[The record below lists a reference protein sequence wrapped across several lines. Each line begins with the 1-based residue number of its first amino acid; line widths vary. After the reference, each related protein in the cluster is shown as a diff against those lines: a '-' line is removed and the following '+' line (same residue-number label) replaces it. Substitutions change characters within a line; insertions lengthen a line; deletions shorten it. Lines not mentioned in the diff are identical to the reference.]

1 MKKLSIG
8 AISLGI
14 SVLLLAGCGVLTSSG
29 MKCKYTDEDG
39 KQSVMYI
46 KDNMLYSEAAQ
57 SGMNIKGLSR
67 DNKFYI
73 WSDTEAQGMMVDL
86 TTNQDIKINETPITS
101 TKDMI
106 TEIQK
111 HSTCTAEN
119 VADTLFQV
127 PTDKTF

>member
-1 MKKLSIG
+1 
-8 AISLGI
+8 
-14 SVLLLAGCGVLTSSG
+14 
-29 MKCKYTDEDG
+29 
-39 KQSVMYI
+39 
-46 KDNMLYSEAAQ
+46 
-57 SGMNIKGLSR
+57 
-67 DNKFYI
+67 
-73 WSDTEAQGMMVDL
+73 MMVDL